1 MGDTAMC
8 WMSLGADAHGPAV
21 RDRPY
26 VQGRVA
32 VQAAPGV
39 ASRRPR
45 YGRGVSERPILA
57 RSVNTERALTL
68 PRPRLRGR
76 SHLVAAIAA
85 VPIAVVWTAVAPAGA
100 RPAIAAFSLG
110 IAAMFTCSALLHL
123 KRWDA
128 HTYERLFR
136 LDHTGI
142 YLAIGGTGVA
152 LALLGLRGWTSWTL
166 LIGVGVG
173 CLIGIVVEWLPFA
186 PPKGF
191 NNAVYL
197 TLGWIPVMLLPWLW
211 FSAGPVTVLLLLGGG
226 VLYTV
231 GAAIVGLRRPDP
243 WPTVFGYH
251 ELFHLLVIA
260 AVIVHTIMIAR
271 LAATAPTG

>member
-1 MGDTAMC
+1 M
-8 WMSLGADAHGPAV
+8 
-21 RDRPY
+21 
-26 VQGRVA
+26 
-32 VQAAPGV
+32 
-39 ASRRPR
+39 
-45 YGRGVSERPILA
+45 RGVSERPILE

-76 SHLVAAIAA
+76 SHLLAAIAS
-85 VPIAVVWTAVAPAGA
+85 VPIAIAWTVLAPAEA
-100 RPAIAAFSLG
+100 RLAVAAFSLG

-136 LDHTGI
+136 LDHSGI

-152 LALLGLRGWTSWTL
+152 VALLGLSGWQSWTL
-166 LIGVGVG
+166 LVGMGVG
-173 CLIGIVVEWLPFA
+173 CLIGIIVEWLPFA

-191 NNAVYL
+191 NSAVYL
-197 TLGWIPVMLLPWLW
+197 TLGWIPVALLPWLW
-211 FSAGPVTVLLLLGGG
+211 FSAGAVTVLLLLGGG

-231 GAAIVGLRRPDP
+231 GATVVGLRRPDP

-251 ELFHLLVIA
+251 EVFHLLVIA
-260 AVIVHTIMIAR
+260 AVVVHTVMIAR
-271 LAATAPTG
+271 LVVGLPGG